1 MAFLTAEQ
9 KKEQGLIHGGFD
21 HAWMIRRELK
31 NGKVACGV
39 EPAYRKAIRSAL
51 LSSDGWASLLL
62 GNVQAFEY
70 ENCASD

>member
-9 KKEQGLIHGGFD
+9 EKEQGLIHARFD

-39 EPAYRKAIRSAL
+39 QPAYRKAIRSAL
-51 LSSDGWASLLL
+51 LSSDGWASLPL
-62 GNVQAFEY
+62 GNVQAIEY